1 MKWLE
6 MDDIYGTVGQAS
18 LFRER
23 FALMLRKIWSDG
35 AERVLEGYLQN
46 SL

>member
-1 MKWLE
+1 
-6 MDDIYGTVGQAS
+6 MDDIYGPVGQAA

-23 FALMLRKIWSDG
+23 FAFMLREIWSEG
-35 AERVLEGYLQN
+35 VERVLEGYLQN